1 MKKNFFLMTSI
12 SMLVLSL
19 IAFSD
24 NLFYDVGQKSNHDPK
39 FIIHGLFFLAWFV
52 ILVIQSGYIRKSNKK
67 AHMALGITG
76 MFIALGVILSTFY
89 VFVVVYKGWSVM
101 EFYVKANRF
110 FTISF
115 ALLVLLAYLNRENGV
130 LHKRYL
136 YIGTLYVL
144 GPILDR
150 VAGKLNVESL
160 VSIEVFEAII
170 WNTLFIS
177 LFIYDRLTLKKI
189 HIISWV
195 GFIWFYVVWILA
207 ITI

>member
-1 MKKNFFLMTSI
+1 
-12 SMLVLSL
+12 
-19 IAFSD
+19 
-24 NLFYDVGQKSNHDPK
+24 
-39 FIIHGLFFLAWFV
+39 
-52 ILVIQSGYIRKSNKK
+52 
-67 AHMALGITG
+67 
-76 MFIALGVILSTFY
+76 
-89 VFVVVYKGWSVM
+89 
-101 EFYVKANRF
+101 VKANRF

-115 ALLVLLAYLNRENGV
+115 ALLVLLAYLNRKNGV

-170 WNTLFIS
+170 WNTLFVS
-177 LFIYDRLTLKKI
+177 LFIYDRLTLKKV

>member
-1 MKKNFFLMTSI
+1 MKKNFFFMTSI

-52 ILVIQSGYIRKSNKK
+52 ILVIQSGYIRKGNKK

-89 VFVVVYKGWSVM
+89 VFVVVYNGWSVM

-115 ALLVLLAYLNRENGV
+115 ALLVLLAYLNRKNGV

-177 LFIYDRLTLKKI
+177 LFIYDWLTLKKI